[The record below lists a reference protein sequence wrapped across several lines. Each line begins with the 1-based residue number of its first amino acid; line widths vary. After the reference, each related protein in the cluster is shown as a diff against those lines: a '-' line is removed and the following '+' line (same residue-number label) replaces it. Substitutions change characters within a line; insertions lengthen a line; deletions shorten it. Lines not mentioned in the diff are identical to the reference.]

1 MQNVLFN
8 IKYSIK
14 RLKWQTKLTLYSNPV
29 AGFVIL
35 IPIMQSTLD
44 CYSSLYE

>member
-1 MQNVLFN
+1 MQNVVCN

-14 RLKWQTKLTLYSNPV
+14 RLKWQTKLTFYSDPV

-35 IPIMQSTLD
+35 IPITQNTLD
-44 CYSSLYE
+44 CYSSLYG